1 MSGAADEWERKAET
15 TLKIQEVCRWTEG
28 GRETAGSLSP
38 FSLSLSLSL
47 SFPETCGGR
56 LKYGRAAKN
65 CESYGPAEIAKERA
79 TTRTISG

>member
-1 MSGAADEWERKAET
+1 MDGGGERD
-15 TLKIQEVCRWTEG
+15 G
-28 GRETAGSLSP
+28 GKPKPL
-38 FSLSLSLSL
+38 LSLSLSL